1 VARRRPTR
9 AVTKGLQIFAVTWA
23 WRAEHLVGV
32 HVRTW
37 ESLVTRAAGRRLP
50 DHGLAYQVFSTEREA
65 LAFWLA
71 QFGRRPVIHRD

>member
-1 VARRRPTR
+1 MARRRPTR
-9 AVTKGLQIFAVTWA
+9 AVTKGRQIFAVTRA

-37 ESLVTRAAGRRLP
+37 ESLVSRAPGRRLT
-50 DHGLAYQVFSTEREA
+50 DHGLAYQVFSTEQEA

-71 QFGRRPVIHRD
+71 QFGRLPLIH